1 MFCWG
6 ELKASA
12 ISAMEE
18 EKMHLIKVASKT
30 STNQLSFII

>member
-1 MFCWG
+1 MLSWG

-12 ISAMEE
+12 ISAME

-30 STNQLSFII
+30 STDQLSFII